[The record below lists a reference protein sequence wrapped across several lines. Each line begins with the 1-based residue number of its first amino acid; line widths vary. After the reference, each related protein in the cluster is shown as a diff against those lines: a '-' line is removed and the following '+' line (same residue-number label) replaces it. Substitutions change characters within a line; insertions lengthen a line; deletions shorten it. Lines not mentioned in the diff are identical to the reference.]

1 MPQKIVCSRKYLDFI
16 RYAVSMEE
24 QLPDSCK
31 EIDWKGLYKF
41 CSQQGVL
48 GVAFQGI
55 ERSNLRIPQSLLFEW
70 LGTVER
76 IKATNQLTN
85 QCMLKVT
92 RFFEKSG
99 RRSCILKGQ
108 ANALMYP
115 RPELR
120 SPGDIDIWVEGQRE
134 EIIKIVLK
142 ETPNAHY
149 SIHHIKMPIFKE
161 VSVEVHY
168 RPIYLSNW
176 FLDKKLQRYISSNEN
191 RQFLHRVNIDQTT
204 IGSLTNDFNVV
215 YQLLHMHAHFFTT
228 RNNLKQFVDY
238 FYLLKETYAN
248 SESYKKET
256 RELFKEFG
264 VLKYASGIMW
274 VMKEILGLE
283 DKYLVVEPSEK
294 EGRLIFN
301 EALYFG
307 TWSNNKLH
315 SVIEQF
321 VANARIL
328 GHYPKDVLIGPLFLI
343 WHQWL
348 KIKIKWALKK

>member
-1 MPQKIVCSRKYLDFI
+1 MPQRMMNLKIYLDFI
-16 RYAVSMEE
+16 RYAVAMEE

-31 EIDWKGLYKF
+31 EIDWNGFYKF

-48 GVAFQGI
+48 GVAFQGL
-55 ERSNLRIPQSLLFEW
+55 ERSNLKIPQNLLFEW
-70 LGTVER
+70 IGTVEH
-76 IKATNQLTN
+76 IKKTNLLTN
-85 QCMLKVT
+85 QCMLKVSQY
-92 RFFEKSG
+92 FEKKNL
-99 RRSCILKGQ
+99 RTCILKGQ

-115 RPELR
+115 NPALR

-134 EIIKIVLK
+134 DIIKIVLK

-149 SIHHIKMPIFKE
+149 SIHHIKMPIFKD

-176 FLDKKLQRYISSNEN
+176 FLDKKLQRYISNNEE
-191 RQFLHRVNIDQTT
+191 RQFSHRVNVDQAT

-215 YQLLHMHAHFFTT
+215 YQLLHMNAHFFTT

-238 FYLLKETYAN
+238 YYLLKETDAN
-248 SESYKKET
+248 SENYKTEIQK
-256 RELFKEFG
+256 LFKDFG
-264 VLKYASGIMW
+264 VLKYATGIMW

-294 EGRLIFN
+294 EGRLILN
-301 EALYFG
+301 ESLYFG
-307 TWSNNKLH
+307 TWSKNKLR

-321 VANARIL
+321 VANARIV

-348 KIKIKWALKK
+348 KIKIKLALKK